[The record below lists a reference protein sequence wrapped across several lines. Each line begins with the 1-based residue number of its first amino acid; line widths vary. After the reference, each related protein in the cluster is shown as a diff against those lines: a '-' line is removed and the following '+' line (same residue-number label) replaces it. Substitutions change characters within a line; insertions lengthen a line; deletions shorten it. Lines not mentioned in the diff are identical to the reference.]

1 MAEFGTAAIGAGV
14 ALGAAAYGAASGF
27 VGRHESVHS
36 LQLTEIRR
44 HITDFEAAYGRGEVT
59 EKDWEIYQAIRTE
72 WVAGVI
78 APYPSMNVQ
87 ARARQKESEYEES
100 ISAYKETPTF
110 LFVTK
115 WDKKRPAEEEGVAE
129 GESVVKITLLC
140 TSTYSWDPNIHSN
153 TVSMII

>member
-36 LQLTEIRR
+36 LQVTEIRR

-72 WVAGVI
+72 WVADVI
-78 APYPSMNVQ
+78 APYPSVNVQ

-100 ISAYKETPTF
+100 ISAYKVGQKAPS
-110 LFVTK
+110 
-115 WDKKRPAEEEGVAE
+115 PAEEEGVAE
-129 GESVVKITLLC
+129 GKSVVKITLLC